1 MATAQDQ
8 KKGPQPGAPP
18 TTKTPADHPEIS
30 LQTREL
36 AILDETRKLITWK
49 MNILQKLDTIPLID
63 QVHKQEEAITKL
75 MQDEAKFKA
84 DNRGYIAGTNED
96 CTVVKNKLAELWVQ
110 SDGMLTSDGAK
121 KATQTDREAWL
132 RKQRVEDKELAGL
145 ILKQIQVQAGLDGFK
160 IELETAKRKLDNTIA
175 VLRLKTAQIE
185 FLGRSV

>member
-8 KKGPQPGAPP
+8 KKGPQQPGA
-18 TTKTPADHPEIS
+18 TPVKLTEKPEIS
-30 LQTREL
+30 LQKEQI
-36 AILDETRKLITWK
+36 AILEETRKLVMWK
-49 MNILQKLDTIPLID
+49 MSILQKLDTIPLIE
-63 QVHKQEEAITKL
+63 QVHTQEETITKL

-96 CTVVKNKLAELWVQ
+96 CTVVKNKLAELWVS
-110 SDGMLTSDGAK
+110 SDGMLASDGAK

-132 RKQRVEDKELAGL
+132 RKQRVENKELSGL
-145 ILKQIQVQAGLDGFK
+145 ILKQLQVQTGLDSYR
-160 IELETAKRKLDNTIA
+160 IDLETAKRKLDATLA